1 RDAGL
6 DRINVSLDTVV
17 SETFE
22 QMSRRPLLHRVLAG
36 IDGAREAGLSP
47 IKVNAVLLPGLTDH
61 ELPDLLDW
69 CLVRDLQLRVIEQMP
84 LDADRIWDRASM
96 LTAADIHQIL
106 AERYVLSEV
115 DEARNGAPAELF
127 EVHDRST
134 GRHRGRV
141 GVIASV
147 TRPFCAD
154 CRRTRLTAEGRVRLG
169 TTAWRSRMTP
179 NPPDGRRARGHLRVL
194 PGGDRPARGAAL
206 GRQRPRHRRYL
217 AGRPVGQEGRPRD
230 GPRGLHPA

>member
-1 RDAGL
+1 
-6 DRINVSLDTVV
+6 
-17 SETFE
+17 
-22 QMSRRPLLHRVLAG
+22 
-36 IDGAREAGLSP
+36 
-47 IKVNAVLLPGLTDH
+47 
-61 ELPDLLDW
+61 
-69 CLVRDLQLRVIEQMP
+69 MP

-154 CRRTRLTAEGRVRLG
+154 CRRTRLTAERSEERRVGKECR
-169 TTAWRSRMTP
+169 
-179 NPPDGRRARGHLRVL
+179 GRRRT
-194 PGGDRPARGAAL
+194 
-206 GRQRPRHRRYL
+206 RH
-217 AGRPVGQEGRPRD
+217 
-230 GPRGLHPA
+230 